1 MSDGSTQDFSGVK
14 QRLEQI
20 AEAVNDDALPLD
32 DALDLFEEAVAL
44 GMQISDLLE
53 LDVDEEELSDDAAA
67 SLAEDGAD
75 DTTSHVS

>member
-1 MSDGSTQDFSGVK
+1 MSGDSTKDFAGVK

-32 DALDLFEEAVAL
+32 DALDLYEEAVAL

-53 LDVDEEELSDDAAA
+53 LGIDEEEAPGDDVASPAADDVNDAAPPV
-67 SLAEDGAD
+67 D
-75 DTTSHVS
+75 